1 MDFLKKRN
9 ILEPDQLP
17 LILMADDDN
26 EDCMLAKDAFDAA
39 ETCCLMQFVPDGLEL
54 LKFLSGAD
62 TLPSLILLDLNMPQ
76 KDGRQALI
84 EIKSEPALQHIPIVI
99 LTTSELQEDVD
110 LTLKAG
116 AELFI
121 TKPATFDEWVEMMK
135 SPAERWLR

>member
-1 MDFLKKRN
+1 M
-9 ILEPDQLP
+9 PDSDHKTV
-17 LILMADDDN
+17 LMADDDP
-26 EDCMLAKDAFDAA
+26 EDCMLASHAFA
-39 ETCCLMQFVPDGLEL
+39 E
-54 LKFLSGAD
+54 SGAKAAFSCVED
-62 TLPSLILLDLNMPQ
+62 GVELMDYLSEHSRSDAKRLPDLILLDLNMPQ

-121 TKPATFDEWVEMMK
+121 TKPATFDEWVEIMR
-135 SPAERWLR
+135 SLAEHWVQR